1 MTWHRHRS
9 QNAETLGDTTP
20 NKNLSS
26 TDDVA
31 PTSLTKR
38 WNARWHYTKQES
50 QFQLN
55 FGAMTSDRDQ
65 DRAKPSQEPSLIFG
79 HRKNQ
84 EKIKKKSRMKKSR
97 KNQEKIKKKSRKN
110 QEKIKNAQSPT
121 FAHLDQIRQKIK
133 KKSSFESTR
142 STEKSRK
149 NQVSSRPDRLK
160 NQEKI
165 KFRVD
170 QICRKIKNWKSTPG
184 APSDIAA

>member
-1 MTWHRHRS
+1 MTWHRNRS
-9 QNAETLGDTTP
+9 QNAETLDDTTP

-31 PTSLTKR
+31 PESLTKR

-97 KNQEKIKKKSRKN
+97 KKIKKKSKKNQEKIKKKSR
-110 QEKIKNAQSPT
+110 I
-121 FAHLDQIRQKIK
+121 LQKIK
-133 KKSSFESTR
+133 LSWSLAQLVLLVG
-142 STEKSRK
+142 
-149 NQVSSRPDRLK
+149 N
-160 NQEKI
+160 
-165 KFRVD
+165 
-170 QICRKIKNWKSTPG
+170 
-184 APSDIAA
+184 